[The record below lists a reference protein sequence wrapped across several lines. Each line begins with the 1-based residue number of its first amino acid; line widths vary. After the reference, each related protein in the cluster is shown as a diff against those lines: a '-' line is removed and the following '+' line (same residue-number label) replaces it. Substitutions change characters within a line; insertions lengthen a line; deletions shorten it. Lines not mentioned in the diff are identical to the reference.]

1 VRLPSSV
8 AGFGLCEAADLLEG
22 YKSVAS
28 PIVSFV
34 LGTTAL
40 LLSAVNKFSR
50 SDGLSIPLLCGKS
63 TRCQPLLLPLCL
75 SYKVQFLLSAV
86 WRTSELAAL
95 LLRRTIRVLSPFFLL
110 SWVCRVWPL

>member
-8 AGFGLCEAADLLEG
+8 AGLGLCEAADLLEG

-34 LGTTAL
+34 LGTTTL

-50 SDGLSIPLLCGKS
+50 SDGLLIPLLCGKS
-63 TRCQPLLLPLCL
+63 TRCQPSP
-75 SYKVQFLLSAV
+75 SSAM
-86 WRTSELAAL
+86 SELQGA
-95 LLRRTIRVLSPFFLL
+95 VFFFLL
-110 SWVCRVWPL
+110 CGELLS